1 MVSPAAPAVR
11 TVPAAKPASTGD
23 APVIRDDIGPE
34 LVSEIN
40 FLRTK
45 PAQYAEMLR
54 KDRLPYFRRALSLS
68 LSLSHHY
75 ISFHDTLV
83 IYFPSFFFL

>member
-1 MVSPAAPAVR
+1 MGVRSVTSPAAKSAL
-11 TVPAAKPASTGD
+11 TGD

-40 FLRTK
+40 FVRTK

-54 KDRLPYFRRALSLS
+54 KDRLPHFRRACACRLPPLYVCCVKAFSSLA
-68 LSLSHHY
+68 L
-75 ISFHDTLV
+75 
-83 IYFPSFFFL
+83 